1 MWSIVAMFSA
11 ASTALSSG
19 RMSTFVLSRIG
30 PVSGA
35 RRARIGNG
43 CANTDGWPSQWCGAD
58 TQAKP
63 SREAAATSRIVSSMS
78 SVALRLAGLQ
88 NGVRWN
94 PIRMG
99 AFPCST
105 FRTLFELWY
114 CPLPTSIGDV
124 KELLTD
130 DRPRRPHRPD
140 LRRPR
145 SAGCRVHRD
154 RADAAARGAAR
165 RTRPLGQGGRR
176 RHLAESR
183 LSGCL
188 LAVILT
194 GGAIDACES

>member
-130 DRPRRPHRPD
+130 DRPRRPHRQPSGGRV
-140 LRRPR
+140 RR
-145 SAGCRVHRD
+145 
-154 RADAAARGAAR
+154 
-165 RTRPLGQGGRR
+165 QGGEPPADPLYGQSRR
-176 RHLAESR
+176 AASALLHGARPGR
-183 LSGCL
+183 LRLPADRGE
-188 LAVILT
+188 APPAGI
-194 GGAIDACES
+194 